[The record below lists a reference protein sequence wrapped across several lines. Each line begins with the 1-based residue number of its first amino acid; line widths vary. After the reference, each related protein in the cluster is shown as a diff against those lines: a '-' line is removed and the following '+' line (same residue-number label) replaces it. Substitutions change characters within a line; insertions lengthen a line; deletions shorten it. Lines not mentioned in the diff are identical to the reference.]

1 MRRRSR
7 LALKR
12 HLAGLLSA
20 SAGIWNCTM
29 HSTPLAPHARRNPSE
44 AGRARTRARAPLLLV
59 LALLPLTACARSASR
74 AQPESPAAP
83 APSDPESTT
92 MKASLKDRLTPLQY
106 EVTQCSATERPF
118 ANEYWNHKAPGIYV
132 DVVSGEPLFSSLDK
146 YDSGTGWPSFTR
158 PLETEA
164 IVEHEDRTHGML
176 RVEAR
181 SRQADSHLGHVFED
195 GPGPKGLRY
204 CMNSAALRFV
214 HVLDLEREGL
224 GRFLPLFPAELIEAE
239 RARRAS
245 SAPAAGDGAAAKP
258 AQRET
263 AVLAGGCFWGMEDL
277 LRKLDGVLETEVG
290 YTGGT
295 TRAPRYE
302 EVKKGSTGHAEA
314 IRIDFDPTRISYEE
328 LLGWFF
334 RIHDPTTANRQ
345 GNDIGSQYRSAIF
358 YASEAQRATAEAV
371 KRKVDAS
378 GKWKRPVVTEI
389 VPAAEFTSAE
399 EFHQDYLEKH
409 PGGYTCHYVRD

>member
-1 MRRRSR
+1 VW
-7 LALKR
+7 LA
-12 HLAGLLSA
+12 
-20 SAGIWNCTM
+20 
-29 HSTPLAPHARRNPSE
+29 
-44 AGRARTRARAPLLLV
+44 LV
-59 LALLPLTACARSASR
+59 LALVPLTACARDASR
-74 AQPESPAAP
+74 APLESPSAP
-83 APSDPESTT
+83 ASSDPQSTT
-92 MKASLKDRLTPLQY
+92 MKASLKETLTPLQY

-146 YDSGTGWPSFTR
+146 FDSGTGWPSFTQ

-164 IVEHEDRTHGML
+164 VVEHEDRTHGML

-224 GRFLPLFPAELIEAE
+224 GRYLARFPAELVEAE

-245 SAPAAGDGAAAKP
+245 SAQGAQAAVSAGQQGSEPARAAS

-277 LRKLDGVLETEVG
+277 LRKLDGVLSTEVG

-302 EVKKGSTGHAEA
+302 DVKKGSTGHAEA
-314 IRIDFDPTRISYEE
+314 IRIDFDPTRISYEQ

-358 YASEAQRATAEAV
+358 YASEAQRAIAEAV
-371 KRKVDAS
+371 KARVDAS